1 MDYLLTDDEL
11 LGNYYDKAS
20 PLDKDTLIEG
30 LREVAKAE
38 IDYAKPLIK
47 KDERERIIN
56 IIENGGYRIP
66 PDVWQ
71 AIQRGDEMSKDLLPP
86 REEIIKSI
94 IKKFPFGVKTRD
106 IDFEA
111 IELTNK
117 DQLDKVKQELCA
129 NCDTPLLREGELY
142 QKLEQARKDER
153 ERIIREVEQLWRP
166 QHHNLCYGSKPHP
179 DCIRCKWQALKGEK

>member
-1 MDYLLTDDEL
+1 MKDNLLLTDDEL

-30 LREVAKAE
+30 LREVA
-38 IDYAKPLIK
+38 
-47 KDERERIIN
+47 
-56 IIENGGYRIP
+56 
-66 PDVWQ
+66 
-71 AIQRGDEMSKDLLPP
+71 
-86 REEIIKSI
+86 
-94 IKKFPFGVKTRD
+94 
-106 IDFEA
+106 
-111 IELTNK
+111 K